1 MFGDGLKTWL
11 KNMLNTIGGGL
22 DNDTLRMLTQS
33 PSEYSP
39 QAYALMRRIAVQ
51 AVQPIAVTVLAVV
64 FSLEILRVAQR
75 MDGDRELGVKSI
87 ISSLFKIIVVY
98 MAAMHA
104 EWLAD
109 GITQIVRLLGVS
121 VNTIVGPASATGMK
135 GLGDT
140 LLANGGI
147 DDSNTIQQLMA
158 GVALFLPWILSNAM
172 GVVVRILLLLRFVEL
187 FIMTSFGALPIA
199 FLSYDGTRQWGEGY
213 VRSFGSVA
221 FSNVTLL
228 IAVGAYRAVAK
239 DMFHIDAARIT
250 LNQLVF
256 HEWGSL
262 LGMSLLMI
270 GLLVISSKTSKA
282 LFGQG

>member
-51 AVQPIAVTVLAVV
+51 AVQPIAMTVLAVV

-121 VNTIVGPASATGMK
+121 VNTIVGPAAATGMK

-213 VRSFGSVA
+213 IRSFGSVA

-239 DMFHIDAARIT
+239 DMFHIDAARVT

>member
-121 VNTIVGPASATGMK
+121 VNTIVGPAAATGMK

-213 VRSFGSVA
+213 IRSFGSVA

-228 IAVGAYRAVAK
+228 VAVGAYRAVAK

>member
-39 QAYALMRRIAVQ
+39 QAYALMRRIAMQ

-213 VRSFGSVA
+213 IRSFGSVA

>member
-213 VRSFGSVA
+213 IRSFGSVA

>member
-158 GVALFLPWILSNAM
+158 GVALFLPWILSNTM

-213 VRSFGSVA
+213 IRSFGSVA

-262 LGMSLLMI
+262 LGISLLMI

>member
-213 VRSFGSVA
+213 IRSFGSVA

-262 LGMSLLMI
+262 LGISLLMI

>member
-213 VRSFGSVA
+213 IRSFSSVA

>member
-121 VNTIVGPASATGMK
+121 VNTIVGPAATTGMK

-213 VRSFGSVA
+213 IRSFGSVA

>member
-121 VNTIVGPASATGMK
+121 VNTIVGPASAMGMK

-213 VRSFGSVA
+213 IRSFGSVA

>member
-39 QAYALMRRIAVQ
+39 QAYALMRRIAMQ

-121 VNTIVGPASATGMK
+121 VNTIVGPAATTGMK

-213 VRSFGSVA
+213 IRSFGSVA

-239 DMFHIDAARIT
+239 DMFHIDAAKIT

>member
-121 VNTIVGPASATGMK
+121 VNTIMGPAAATGMK

-213 VRSFGSVA
+213 IRSFGSVA

>member
-64 FSLEILRVAQR
+64 FSLELLRV
-75 MDGDRELGVKSI
+75 ELGVKSI

-121 VNTIVGPASATGMK
+121 VNTIVGPAATTGMK

-213 VRSFGSVA
+213 IRSFGSVA

>member
-1 MFGDGLKTWL
+1 M
-11 KNMLNTIGGGL
+11 
-22 DNDTLRMLTQS
+22 
-33 PSEYSP
+33 
-39 QAYALMRRIAVQ
+39 
-51 AVQPIAVTVLAVV
+51 
-64 FSLEILRVAQR
+64 
-75 MDGDRELGVKSI
+75 
-87 ISSLFKIIVVY
+87 
-98 MAAMHA
+98 
-104 EWLAD
+104 
-109 GITQIVRLLGVS
+109 
-121 VNTIVGPASATGMK
+121 
-135 GLGDT
+135 
-140 LLANGGI
+140 GGI

-213 VRSFGSVA
+213 IRSFGSVA

-262 LGMSLLMI
+262 LGISLLMI

>member
-121 VNTIVGPASATGMK
+121 VNTIVGPAAATGMK

-213 VRSFGSVA
+213 IRSFGSVA

>member
-109 GITQIVRLLGVS
+109 GITQVVRLLGVS
-121 VNTIVGPASATGMK
+121 VNTIMGPAAATGMK

-213 VRSFGSVA
+213 IRSFGSVA

>member
-121 VNTIVGPASATGMK
+121 VNTIVGPAATTGMK

-199 FLSYDGTRQWGEGY
+199 FLSDDGTRQWGEGY
-213 VRSFGSVA
+213 IRSFGSVA

>member
-121 VNTIVGPASATGMK
+121 VNTIVGPAATTGMK

-213 VRSFGSVA
+213 IRSFGSVA

-239 DMFHIDAARIT
+239 DMFHIAAARIT

>member
-121 VNTIVGPASATGMK
+121 VNTIVGPAAATGMK

-213 VRSFGSVA
+213 IRSFGSVA

-239 DMFHIDAARIT
+239 DMFHIDAARVT

>member
-75 MDGDRELGVKSI
+75 MDEDRELGVKSI

-109 GITQIVRLLGVS
+109 GITQVVRLLGVS
-121 VNTIVGPASATGMK
+121 VNTIMGPAAATGMK

-213 VRSFGSVA
+213 IRSFGSVA